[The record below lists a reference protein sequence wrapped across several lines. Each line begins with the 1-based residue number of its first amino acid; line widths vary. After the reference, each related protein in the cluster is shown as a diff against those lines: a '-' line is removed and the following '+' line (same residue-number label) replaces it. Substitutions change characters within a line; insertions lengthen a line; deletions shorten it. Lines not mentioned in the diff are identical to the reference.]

1 MVFID
6 ANLYKLHLIT
16 LFDLQAN
23 FFQDLINL
31 LVKYGPAV
39 LCWKHEVVKQDCDVM
54 AFVDVLAHPP
64 ILRRKRRGTYPLAI
78 RAPGTHLPGV
88 IKAGTYY
95 TRQGREFWYVTAQRF
110 LSFEL
115 HQEPYQ
121 KIVLTTEHNQAWADR
136 LTQAKAHL
144 AGGTL

>member
-1 MVFID
+1 MLLLEVLRDRFTGETNMLLTLNQNQLVIQLEWYEQLW
-6 ANLYKLHLIT
+6 AFTFHNPISIPLEHLGRAT
-16 LFDLQAN
+16 TEEPESSWTD
-23 FFQDLINL
+23 
-31 LVKYGPAV
+31 
-39 LCWKHEVVKQDCDVM
+39 
-54 AFVDVLAHPP
+54 
-64 ILRRKRRGTYPLAI
+64 I

-110 LSFEL
+110 LSLEL

-144 AGGTL
+144 AGGTP